1 MVSNVMDYMLLLL
14 LLLLS
19 IAPLVREHDQE
30 LVAED
35 LFLLLA

>member
-1 MVSNVMDYMLLLL
+1 MVSNVMDYMLLLF
-14 LLLLS
+14 S
-19 IAPLVREHDQE
+19 IAPLVREGDQE